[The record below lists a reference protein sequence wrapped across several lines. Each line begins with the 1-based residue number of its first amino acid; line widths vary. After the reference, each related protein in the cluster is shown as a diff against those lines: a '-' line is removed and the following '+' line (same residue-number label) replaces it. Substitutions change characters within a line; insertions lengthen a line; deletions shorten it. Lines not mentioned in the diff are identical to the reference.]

1 MSEPSSPQ
9 RSSPPRPA
17 PGTGSRAM
25 GPEQTLRVERKPAPI
40 RTQVLDNLR
49 KAILTL
55 QLAPGQRL
63 IERELVEMT
72 GVSRT
77 SVREA
82 LRELAAEGLVSTAP
96 NKGTAVATLSSEQA
110 RQIYEVRA
118 VLEGLAGR
126 LFVENATEVQRRAL
140 LAQLSKIDRLASRGV
155 GVLEAKDRFYAIL
168 FDGAG
173 NDALRDMTVSLQA
186 RVTYLR
192 SLSLSREGRPA
203 HSLAELHD
211 VAAAIEAGDAM
222 AAQLACSRH
231 VDEARIAGLLALE
244 QLPADQAELR
254 RRSAGAAAAY
264 K

>member
-1 MSEPSSPQ
+1 
-9 RSSPPRPA
+9 
-17 PGTGSRAM
+17 M

-49 KAILTL
+49 KAILTR

-82 LRELAAEGLVSTAP
+82 LRAVVAEGLVSTAP

-126 LFVENATEVQRRAL
+126 LFVENATEVQAGGPSWRA
-140 LAQLSKIDRLASRGV
+140 AKIDRLASRGV
-155 GVLEAKDRFYAIL
+155 GVLEAKDL
-168 FDGAG
+168 L
-173 NDALRDMTVSLQA
+173 LRDLVRRSGQRRPPRRDGQLA
-186 RVTYLR
+186 GAWTYLR

-203 HSLAELHD
+203 KAWPSCTTSRPRSRRVMRWPHSSP
-211 VAAAIEAGDAM
+211 AAVTSTRLGSPGSSPWSSCRRIKQSSGDGM
-222 AAQLACSRH
+222 P
-231 VDEARIAGLLALE
+231 V
-244 QLPADQAELR
+244 
-254 RRSAGAAAAY
+254 AAAAY